1 MILIILTDRADLKQF
16 HCETSVLCH
25 ICSKLHLHIAHQLAL
40 ADLHK
45 VSKNLCHRVPVV
57 LEDSIKRDYTRTF
70 GSDSRKHPVVFYT
83 ECRCNE
89 FRMRAVRKDF
99 SDLSVVKVYTFVT
112 RDLEGTRTEVKGIH
126 KLLGV
131 SQSQFC
137 LRELEN
143 LLWVFRIESQRVA
156 SVNDCLSESEGQVDD
171 SVFRLLASD
180 RVEVD

>member
-1 MILIILTDRADLKQF
+1 
-16 HCETSVLCH
+16 
-25 ICSKLHLHIAHQLAL
+25 
-40 ADLHK
+40 
-45 VSKNLCHRVPVV
+45 
-57 LEDSIKRDYTRTF
+57 
-70 GSDSRKHPVVFYT
+70 
-83 ECRCNE
+83 
-89 FRMRAVRKDF
+89 MRAVRKDF

-143 LLWVFRIESQRVA
+143 LLWVFRIESQRVT